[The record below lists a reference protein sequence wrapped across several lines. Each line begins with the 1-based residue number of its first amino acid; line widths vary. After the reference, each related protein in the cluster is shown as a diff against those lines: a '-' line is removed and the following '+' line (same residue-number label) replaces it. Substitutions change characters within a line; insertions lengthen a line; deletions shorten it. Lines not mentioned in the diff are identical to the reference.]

1 MPLVPSLGPYIP
13 GTPASFN
20 VVDENQVLSKGDFP
34 SIYTTS
40 GPLPVENG
48 LAMTT
53 TAFVFDPSQVTEG
66 DLDCG
71 VFGSQA

>member
-1 MPLVPSLGPYIP
+1 MINLPGFRAPIGGGAPYIDSNPANTIQISQYPLV
-13 GTPASFN
+13 
-20 VVDENQVLSKGDFP
+20 
-34 SIYTTS
+34 YTTS

-48 LAMTT
+48 LAMTK

-71 VFGSQA
+71 VFGSLA